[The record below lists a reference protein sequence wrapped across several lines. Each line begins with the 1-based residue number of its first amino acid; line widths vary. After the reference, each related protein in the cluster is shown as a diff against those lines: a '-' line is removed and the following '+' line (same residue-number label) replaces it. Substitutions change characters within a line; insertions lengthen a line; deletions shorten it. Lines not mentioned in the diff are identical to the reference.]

1 LRYSKLTPAHLHP
14 YSSMSPAIV
23 DARIKGVGQRMAP
36 RETNAAASRRIG
48 LIINPR
54 SHANKADPIQMD
66 AVLARHPEIS
76 HASPVNAG
84 ALHEALR
91 SFASDRIEILVISG
105 GDGTVRD
112 VLSALATSDF
122 SSLPEIAILSA
133 GNTNLAG
140 RVLGSP
146 GHGARALE
154 KLIGAITSNLTRR
167 RTCPILQVSWIG
179 EPARPPVCGFL
190 FGAAAFTEAKRIAAE
205 SIETRGIHQGLAVA
219 MAFAATV
226 VKALFGRN
234 RTMSD
239 GTQIEVCIDGGP
251 PGDAR
256 RFLMLATT
264 LDSLMLGL
272 WPFWGHGGGAIR
284 WLNIDA
290 PPLRLSAALWAVL
303 LRRPREWMA
312 KSGYRSGRA
321 DSLCLRMEQP
331 FILDGE
337 AFDAGPHGILLSA
350 PLRATVI
357 TA

>member
-1 LRYSKLTPAHLHP
+1 
-14 YSSMSPAIV
+14 MSPAIV
-23 DARIKGVGQRMAP
+23 DAHTKGVGQRMAP
-36 RETNAAASRRIG
+36 HKTNAVASRRIG

-76 HASPVNAG
+76 RASPTNAA
-84 ALHEALR
+84 ALHETLR
-91 SFASDRIEILVISG
+91 RFASDRIEILVISG

-112 VLSALATSDF
+112 VLSALATNDF
-122 SSLPEIAILSA
+122 SFLPEIAILSA

-146 GHGARALE
+146 GHGGRALE
-154 KLIGAITSNLTRR
+154 KLIGATTNNRARR

-190 FGAAAFTEAKRIAAE
+190 FGAAAFTEAKRIAAV
-205 SIETRGIHQGLAVA
+205 SIERRGIHQGLAVA

-226 VKALFGRN
+226 VTALFGRS
-234 RTMSD
+234 RKMSD
-239 GTQIEVCIDGGP
+239 GAQMEVCIDGGSP
-251 PGDAR
+251 DDAR

-272 WPFWGHGGGAIR
+272 WPFWGHGRGAIR

-321 DSLCLRMEQP
+321 DSLRIRMEQP

-337 AFDAGPHGILLSA
+337 AFDAGSDGILLSV
-350 PLRATVI
+350 PLSVTVI